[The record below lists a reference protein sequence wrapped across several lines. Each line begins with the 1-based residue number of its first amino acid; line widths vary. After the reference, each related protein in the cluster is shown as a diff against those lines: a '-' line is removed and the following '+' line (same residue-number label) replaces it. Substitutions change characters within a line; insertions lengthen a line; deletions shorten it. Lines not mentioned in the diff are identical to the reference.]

1 MLVVSSREFR
11 DRQRSYLD
19 RIDAGMEVLIQRG
32 KSKAYKVTAVSDD
45 DTLMSKE
52 EFFAKIDKSLQE
64 AKEGKTH
71 TMLPNESL
79 DDFLARIERCI
90 E

>member
-1 MLVVSSREFR
+1 MLVVSTREFR

-19 RIDAGMEVLIQRG
+19 KVDSGMEILIQRG
-32 KSKAYKVTAVSDD
+32 RAKSYKITPVSKD

-52 EFFAKIDKSLQE
+52 AFFAKIDRSLQE
-64 AKEGKTH
+64 AKEGKT
-71 TMLPNESL
+71 TAMLPNESL

>member
-11 DRQRSYLD
+11 DRQKSYLD
-19 RIDAGMEVLIQRG
+19 KIDAGIELLIQRG
-32 KSKAYKVTAVSDD
+32 RSKAYKVTAVSED

-52 EFFAKIDKSLQE
+52 EFFAKIDRSLQE
-64 AKEGKTH
+64 AKEGRTFA
-71 TMLPNESL
+71 MLPNESL
-79 DDFLARIERCI
+79 DDFLSRIERCT

>member
-19 RIDAGMEVLIQRG
+19 KVDSGMEILIQRG
-32 KSKAYKVTAVSDD
+32 RAKSYKITPVSDD

-52 EFFAKIDKSLQE
+52 AFFAKIDRSLQE
-64 AKEGKTH
+64 YEEGKFTRV
-71 TMLPNESL
+71 TGKEELKKFLNSL
-79 DDFLARIERCI
+79 
-90 E
+90 